1 MSSDSSQAGKRTT
14 RKNKFATL
22 REVDRGSSELQSR
35 DLQPHPGRQNP
46 TERSNESQRNASNGS
61 QLNDRQQ
68 PIDDNPPGENAP
80 LIQGNQQLD
89 ENLHPR
95 IPNDSKKKLVPF
107 LGPVLLHLTSA
118 MLKYSKYI
126 VIYNMYTN

>member
-1 MSSDSSQAGKRTT
+1 MSSDSSQVGKTKT
-14 RKNKFATL
+14 RRNKFRTSL
-22 REVDRGSSELQSR
+22 EVDSSELQSR
-35 DLQPHPGRQNP
+35 DLQPHLGRQNP
-46 TERSNESQRNASNGS
+46 TARSNESQRNS
-61 QLNDRQQ
+61 QLNDRRR

-80 LIQGNQQLD
+80 LIQGNPPGENAQLIQGNQQLD

-118 MLKYSKYI
+118 MLKYSK
-126 VIYNMYTN
+126 